1 MGLNIL
7 PKGGIGFRSKSG
19 FGNFN
24 KRLAKLTYRE
34 SGEFG
39 MLKNN
44 QKAIVEAID
53 KRKGAI
59 RTYGGLSRMQ
69 RKSALL
75 EIMHNDKTVTK
86 QDKYKIKELLEHFA
100 RDKKTEAAA
109 KAGVDLNAPSG
120 GNESSLQKAIAA
132 AEMRGAAKM
141 AEIKKARPVG
151 ARINRDP
158 GIYANVQTYK
168 EHSTGLASG
177 SISAGSHYGVAAN
190 RGETSDKGLG
200 TRDVNKS
207 VGHQHV
213 NL

>member
-19 FGNFN
+19 FGNFD
-24 KRLAKLTYRE
+24 KRLAKLTYHE
-34 SGEFG
+34 GGEFG

-44 QKAIVEAID
+44 QKAIVGAMD
-53 KRKGAI
+53 KRRGTI

-75 EIMHNDKTVTK
+75 EIMHNDKTITK
-86 QDKYKIKELLEHFA
+86 QDKYKIKELLDHYA
-100 RDKKTEAAA
+100 RDKKTEAAV
-109 KAGVDLNAPSG
+109 KAGIDLNAAG
-120 GNESSLQKAIAA
+120 GGDESSLQKAITA

-141 AEIKKARPVG
+141 AEIKKACPVG

-158 GIYANVQTYK
+158 GVYVNVQTYK
-168 EHSTGLASG
+168 EHGTGLARG
-177 SISAGSHYGVAAN
+177 SISVDSHYGVAAN

-200 TRDVNKS
+200 AKDIHRP
-207 VGHQHV
+207 VGHQV
-213 NL
+213 GSI